1 MKKRIL
7 LSDVAEMAGVSKATV
22 SRYLNNSLAL
32 PPETATRIQQ
42 AIRQLNY
49 RGNSLAR
56 RLSKGGSET
65 LGLVLPDIT
74 NTFFAELADA
84 AEEEASAQ
92 GFSLVLCVTRN
103 NPDKELQFIRWLD
116 SCQVDGL
123 LFATNRPDDGLLCEE
138 IRRHQHIVLL
148 DEDIPGT
155 TAPKVFTDNRQGG
168 LIATQQLIAAG
179 HRHIAF
185 VGGEH
190 GLMSARERYQ
200 GFSEALH
207 QAGLNCPDPW
217 VLFGQYKLEF
227 GTRALEQL
235 FSTPQRPTAIFA
247 ASDYLVLG
255 ILDGLRNLNL
265 SAPADL
271 SVVGFDDASYTNY
284 THPRI
289 STIRQPARQMGH
301 TAVRLLLQMLKDQ
314 PVPEI
319 TRLPV
324 EWIARDSILLCG

>member
-84 AEEEASAQ
+84 AEEEASAH
-92 GFSLVLCVTRN
+92 GYSLVLCVTRN

-138 IRRHQHIVLL
+138 IRHHQHIVIL

-155 TAPKVFTDNRQGG
+155 TAPKVFTDNHQGG

-179 HRHIAF
+179 HQQIAF
-185 VGGEH
+185 VGGEY
-190 GLMSARERYQ
+190 GLMSVRERYQ
-200 GFSEALH
+200 GFSDALH
-207 QAGLNCPDPW
+207 QAGLSCPDPW
-217 VLFGQYKLEF
+217 VLFGQYQLEF

-301 TAVRLLLQMLKDQ
+301 TAIRLLLQMLKDQ

-324 EWIARDSILLCG
+324 EWIARDSILHNR